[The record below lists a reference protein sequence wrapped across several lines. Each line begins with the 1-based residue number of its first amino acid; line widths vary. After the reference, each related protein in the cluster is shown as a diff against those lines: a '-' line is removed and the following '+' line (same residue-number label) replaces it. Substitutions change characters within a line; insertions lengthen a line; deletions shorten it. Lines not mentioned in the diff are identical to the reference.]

1 MAVTTRKFGVLESGN
16 EVTLYRITNAS
27 GAYVSI
33 IDYGATIV
41 EICVPDKNGKLTDVL
56 LGCDDVHA
64 YEHTSGYLGALIGRY
79 GNRIGKGRFP
89 LDGKT
94 IQLECNDGNNHL
106 HGGFKG
112 FNFFSWDAEI
122 VDGGVC
128 FSRVSPDGEGNY
140 PGTLNVKCTY
150 TFDDDCALTLHY
162 EASTDK
168 LTACNLTN
176 HSYFNLNGHNS
187 GTILEHRVQILAD
200 QFTVVDTESIP
211 TGELRAVEGTCFDFR
226 TPKTVAEGMKCDC
239 EQLRN
244 TDGFD
249 HNFVLSSETGVRK
262 AARVVGPETGI
273 AMEVYTDQPGV
284 QFYIGNFLDG
294 KMPIK
299 GGDGA
304 GYTRRMGLCLETQHY
319 PDSVNHPEWP
329 QPFLKPGEK
338 YDTKTVYKFSVD
350 K

>member
-1 MAVTTRKFGVLESGN
+1 M
-16 EVTLYRITNAS
+16 
-27 GAYVSI
+27 
-33 IDYGATIV
+33 
-41 EICVPDKNGKLTDVL
+41 
-56 LGCDDVHA
+56 
-64 YEHTSGYLGALIGRY
+64 
-79 GNRIGKGRFP
+79 
-89 LDGKT
+89 
-94 IQLECNDGNNHL
+94 
-106 HGGFKG
+106 
-112 FNFFSWDAEI
+112 
-122 VDGGVC
+122 
-128 FSRVSPDGEGNY
+128 
-140 PGTLNVKCTY
+140 
-150 TFDDDCALTLHY
+150 
-162 EASTDK
+162 
-168 LTACNLTN
+168 
-176 HSYFNLNGHNS
+176 
-187 GTILEHRVQILAD
+187 QILAD

-226 TPKTVAEGMKCDC
+226 MPKTVAEGMKCDC

>member
-1 MAVTTRKFGVLESGN
+1 MNLRSDAN
-16 EVTLYRITNAS
+16 M
-27 GAYVSI
+27 
-33 IDYGATIV
+33 
-41 EICVPDKNGKLTDVL
+41 
-56 LGCDDVHA
+56 
-64 YEHTSGYLGALIGRY
+64 
-79 GNRIGKGRFP
+79 
-89 LDGKT
+89 
-94 IQLECNDGNNHL
+94 
-106 HGGFKG
+106 GG
-112 FNFFSWDAEI
+112 
-122 VDGGVC
+122 
-128 FSRVSPDGEGNY
+128 
-140 PGTLNVKCTY
+140 
-150 TFDDDCALTLHY
+150 
-162 EASTDK
+162 
-168 LTACNLTN
+168 ACNLTN

-338 YDTKTVYKFSVD
+338 YDTKAVYKFSVD

>member
-1 MAVTTRKFGVLESGN
+1 MAVTTRKFGVLESGK

-41 EICVPDKNGKLTDVL
+41 EICVPDKNGTLTDVL

-176 HSYFNLNGHNS
+176 HSYFNLNGQNS

-200 QFTVVDTESIP
+200 HFTVVDTESIP

>member
-1 MAVTTRKFGVLESGN
+1 MAVTTRKFGVLESGQ
-16 EVTLYRITNAS
+16 EVTLYRITNAI

-41 EICVPDKNGKLTDVL
+41 ELCVPDRTGKLVDVL

-89 LDGKT
+89 LDGKML
-94 IQLECNDGNNHL
+94 QLELNDGNNHL

-112 FNFFSWDAEI
+112 FNYFIWDAQI

-140 PGTLNVKCTY
+140 PGNLSVKCTY
-150 TFDDDCALTLHY
+150 TFSDDCQLKLHY
-162 EASTDK
+162 EAETDK
-168 LTACNLTN
+168 LTVCNLTN
-176 HSYFNLNGHNS
+176 HSYFNLSGHNS
-187 GTILEHRVQILAD
+187 GTIVNHEVQILAD
-200 QFTVVDTESIP
+200 KFTVVDAESIP
-211 TGELRAVEGTCFDFR
+211 TGELRPVEGTCFDFR
-226 TPKTVAEGMKCDC
+226 KPVVIAEGLKCDC

-244 TDGFD
+244 TGGYD
-249 HNFVLSSETGVRK
+249 HNFVLSDEPGMRK
-262 AARVVGPETGI
+262 AASVYGPDTGI
-273 AMEVYTDQPGV
+273 VMDVYTDQPGV
-284 QFYIGNFLDG
+284 QLYIGNFLDG
-294 KMPIK
+294 TMPIK
-299 GGDGA
+299 GGNGE
-304 GYTRRMGLCLETQHY
+304 GYQARTGLCLETQYY

-338 YDTKTVYKFSVD
+338 YDTATVYKFSAR
-350 K
+350 

>member
-1 MAVTTRKFGVLESGN
+1 M
-16 EVTLYRITNAS
+16 
-27 GAYVSI
+27 
-33 IDYGATIV
+33 
-41 EICVPDKNGKLTDVL
+41 
-56 LGCDDVHA
+56 
-64 YEHTSGYLGALIGRY
+64 
-79 GNRIGKGRFP
+79 
-89 LDGKT
+89 
-94 IQLECNDGNNHL
+94 
-106 HGGFKG
+106 
-112 FNFFSWDAEI
+112 
-122 VDGGVC
+122 DGGVC

-150 TFDDDCALTLHY
+150 LFDDDCALTLHY

-319 PDSVNHPEWP
+319 PDSVNHPESP